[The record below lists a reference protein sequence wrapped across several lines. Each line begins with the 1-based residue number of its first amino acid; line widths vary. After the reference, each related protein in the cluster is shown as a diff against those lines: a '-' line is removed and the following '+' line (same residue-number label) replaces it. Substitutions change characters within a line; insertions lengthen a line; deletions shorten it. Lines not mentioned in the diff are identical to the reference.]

1 MITEINIDDI
11 IAHNIISDRN
21 NKDSKS
27 PLNIDNSV
35 IELSKSIK
43 AQGLLHPIVVKK
55 EGDKYRIVCGQRRIL
70 AFKMLGYSTIK
81 ATIKEFNDFQ
91 DELLSI
97 IDENNIRKN
106 LNPYEK
112 FLSQAKVIYI
122 LMNKESVSISNIENV
137 LGDKYELVL
146 FFNNLLNQSILK
158 NTKKPYDKKYDL
170 FETLCGKININ
181 ARSLLGNRILIN
193 GSEEILNLLKEKKIS
208 FHIAC
213 YLQSFERDAIFNKI
227 IKFAQENHQY
237 LNVNLIKAFI
247 KREKT
252 KEIKN
257 EIKVDKDR
265 FMKILETKDP
275 KMINYL
281 NSLVISLE
289 KKINSKNNKK

>member
-146 FFNNLLNQSILK
+146 FFNDLLNQSILK

-213 YLQSFERDAIFNKI
+213 YLQSFERDAMFNKI

-257 EIKVDKDR
+257 EIKIDKDR

-289 KKINSKNNKK
+289 KKINKKNNKK

>member
-146 FFNNLLNQSILK
+146 FFNDLLNQSILK

-257 EIKVDKDR
+257 EIKIDKDR

-289 KKINSKNNKK
+289 KKINKKNNKK

>member
-146 FFNNLLNQSILK
+146 FFNDLLNQSILK

-213 YLQSFERDAIFNKI
+213 YLQSFERDAMFNKI

-257 EIKVDKDR
+257 EIKIDKDR